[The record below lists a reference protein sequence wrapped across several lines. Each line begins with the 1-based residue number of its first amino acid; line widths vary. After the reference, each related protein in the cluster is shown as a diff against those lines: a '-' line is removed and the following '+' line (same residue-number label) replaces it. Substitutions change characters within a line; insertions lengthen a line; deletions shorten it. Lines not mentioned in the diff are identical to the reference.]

1 MAIFLYHVIPFKTVP
16 RRCFV
21 TKERGKLMWAIRDKH
36 AQDATQS
43 DNFTFLAKG
52 VDFKGVV
59 NFDGTI
65 RIDGRVEGEVHTT
78 GTLIVGEQAVIKG
91 IISAGTVMNSG
102 KIDGTVTATSKVHL
116 QKPGILIGDIHT
128 PGISIEDGAHFHG
141 MCDMGAHKRD
151 NHAEPPTDVRDVTVH
166 RGKDQAVAL

>member
-1 MAIFLYHVIPFKTVP
+1 
-16 RRCFV
+16 
-21 TKERGKLMWAIRDKH
+21 MWAIRDKH
-36 AQDATQS
+36 AQDADQN

-78 GTLIVGEQAVIKG
+78 GTVIVGEQAVIKG

-102 KIDGTVTATSKVHL
+102 KINGTVTATSKVHI
-116 QKPGILIGDIHT
+116 QKPGILIGDIRT
-128 PGISIEDGAHFHG
+128 PGISIEDGGHFHG
-141 MCDMGAHKRD
+141 MCDMGAHKWD
-151 NHAEPPTDVRDVTVH
+151 DHAEPPSDSHDLTVH
-166 RGKDQAVAL
+166 RDTAQTIAL